1 MKPNR
6 SFNLT
11 AVVFSLAL
19 SAFASFVPVTG
30 QTAQQGRELTDY
42 IKSHYSKREVMI
54 PMRDGVKLF
63 TQIYEPKDTRQKYP
77 MMFDR
82 TCYSVAPYGLDE
94 FRTSLGPDDLFAR
107 EGYIFVYQDV
117 RGRYMSEG
125 EYEDVRPYIP
135 NKKGNQIDETSDT
148 YDTVDWLIKNVPNN
162 NGRVG
167 VWGISYPG
175 FYTSMAGID
184 GHPAVK
190 AISPQAPV
198 SDWFHGDDMH
208 HNGALFL
215 AQNYHFF
222 AYFGQQRPAPTG
234 SNDYV
239 KTFPWG
245 TQDGYKFYLEMGGL
259 KRSGELYQQQLG
271 MRMKFWDQMMDHP
284 NYDQFWKER
293 NVFPNLKNIHAAV
306 MTVGGWYD
314 NEDLFGA
321 LGVYQNIERQ
331 NPGIFNVLV
340 MGPWFHGGWE
350 RSDGDWLGTAY
361 FGGKTSVYY
370 REHFELPFFNHFL
383 KDKGDIS
390 QIKEVN
396 VFDTGANQW
405 RDVPDWSPT
414 VSTDTSLYL
423 MDNGQLR
430 FGDGATGKRPPTGA
444 PGAGAG
450 GGAAGNRALTYDEYV
465 SDPLNPVP
473 YTQKI
478 TLNYPR
484 DFMTEDQRF
493 AAGRPD
499 VLVYQTD
506 PLTDDITVAGSIKP
520 ELFVSSSGTDSDFV
534 VKLIDVFPD
543 DYQYP
548 ETGKKLS
555 NGDPE
560 RLKPADDSAGCVFTP
575 GGYEMLLR
583 GEPFPARFRNSF
595 EKPEPLR
602 PNVPTKLSYV
612 MPGIVHTFKKGHRI
626 MVQIQSTWFPL
637 VARNPQKFM
646 TNYKRGNAADFQK
659 AAERLYHSAA
669 YPSRVVLPVWKR

>member
-6 SFNLT
+6 FFNLSI
-11 AVVFSLAL
+11 AALLLALIPIASLAQG
-19 SAFASFVPVTG
+19 PGG
-30 QTAQQGRELTDY
+30 QMSAQQRELADY
-42 IKSHYSKREVMI
+42 VKSHYTKREVMI

-63 TQIYEPKDTRQKYP
+63 TSIYEPKDTKEKYP
-77 MMFDR
+77 FMFDR
-82 TCYSVAPYGLDE
+82 TCYSVAPYGLDK

-148 YDTVDWLIKNVPNN
+148 YDTVDWLIKNVANN

-167 VWGISYPG
+167 VYGISYPG

-198 SDWFHGDDMH
+198 SDWFHGDDNH

-215 AQNYHFF
+215 TQNYSFF
-222 AYFGQQRPAPTG
+222 TGFGQPRPTPT
-234 SNDYV
+234 SNNEYV
-239 KTFPWG
+239 KRFNFG
-245 TQDGYKFYLEMGGL
+245 TQDGYKFYREMGGL
-259 KRSGELYQQQLG
+259 KNAGDIYEKKLG
-271 MRMKFWDQMMDHP
+271 MRIKFWDEMMKHP
-284 NYDQFWKER
+284 NYDQFWKDR
-293 NVFPNLKNIHAAV
+293 NIFPNLKNIHAAV

-321 LGVYQNIERQ
+321 LGTYQSIERQ

-340 MGPWFHGGWE
+340 MGPWFHGGWA

-361 FGGKTSVYY
+361 FGGKTGVYY

-405 RDVPDWSPT
+405 
-414 VSTDTSLYL
+414 TSLGSWDPALAIATPLYL
-423 MDNGQLR
+423 R
-430 FGDGATGKRPPTGA
+430 
-444 PGAGAG
+444 AG
-450 GGAAGNRALTYDEYV
+450 GRLGFEDPSSKGNPTLTRSVSGIAPPFDEYV
-465 SDPLNPVP
+465 SDPMNPVP

-493 AAGRPD
+493 TSGRPD

-506 PLTDDITVAGSIKP
+506 PLTEDITVAGSIKP

-543 DYQYP
+543 DYLYP
-548 ETGKKLS
+548 ETGNKLP
-555 NGDPE
+555 NGQPE
-560 RLKPADDSAGCVFTP
+560 RVKPPDTSASCVFAP
-575 GGYEMLLR
+575 GGYQMLLR

-595 EKPEPLR
+595 EKPQPLR
-602 PNVPTKLSYV
+602 PNVPTKISYV

-646 TNYKRGNAADFQK
+646 PNYKLGTDADFQK
-659 AAERLYHSAA
+659 ATERVYHSAA
-669 YPSRVVLPVWKR
+669 NPSRVVLPVLKK

>member
-1 MKPNR
+1 MKR
-6 SFNLT
+6 TRL
-11 AVVFSLAL
+11 FSLIAVLLL
-19 SAFASFVPVTG
+19 SFMPSFAQG
-30 QTAQQGRELTDY
+30 QMSQQQRELADY
-42 IKSHYSKREVMI
+42 IKSHYTKREVMI

-63 TQIYEPKDTRQKYP
+63 ICIYEPKDKKQKYP
-77 MMFDR
+77 IMFDR
-82 TCYSVAPYGLDE
+82 TPYSVGPYGPDAYKS
-94 FRTSLGPDDLFAR
+94 SLGPDDLFPR
-107 EGYIFVYQDV
+107 EGYIFVYGDV
-117 RGRYMSEG
+117 RGRYLSEG

-167 VWGISYPG
+167 VYGISYPG

-184 GHPAVK
+184 GHPAIK

-198 SDWFHGDDMH
+198 SDWFHGDDNH

-215 AQNYHFF
+215 AQNFSFF
-222 AYFGQQRPAPTG
+222 TGFGQPRPTPV
-234 SNDYV
+234 SNNDYV
-239 KTFPWG
+239 KRFDYG
-245 TQDGYKFYLEMGGL
+245 TQDGYKFYLEMGGM
-259 KRSGELYQQQLG
+259 KNAGDIYEKKLG
-271 MRMKFWDQMMDHP
+271 MRIKFWDEMMKHP

-293 NVFPNLKNIHAAV
+293 NIFPNLKNIHAAV

-321 LGVYQNIERQ
+321 LGTYQSIERQ

-340 MGPWFHGGWE
+340 MGPWFHGGWA

-361 FGGKTSVYY
+361 FGSKTGVYY

-396 VFDTGANQW
+396 VFDTGANEW
-405 RDVPDWSPT
+405 RDVPNWSPT
-414 VSTDTSLYL
+414 VSTDTALYL

-430 FGDGATGKRPPTGA
+430 FGDGFTGKRPP
-444 PGAGAG
+444 G
-450 GGAAGNRALTYDEYV
+450 GQKLFDEYT
-465 SDPLNPVP
+465 SDPRNPVP
-473 YTQKI
+473 YTEKMNSDTI
-478 TLNYPR
+478 RYPR

-493 AAGRPD
+493 AARRTD

-506 PLTDDITVAGSIKP
+506 PLTADLTVAGSIKP
-520 ELFVSSSGTDSDFV
+520 ELFISSSGTDSDFV

-548 ETGKKLS
+548 ETGNKLP
-555 NGDPE
+555 NGQPE
-560 RLKPADDSAGCVFTP
+560 RMRPPLDSTGSIFTP
-575 GGYEMLLR
+575 NGYEMLLR

-595 EKPEPLR
+595 EKPQPLR
-602 PNVPTKLSYV
+602 PNVPTKISYV
-612 MPGIVHTFKKGHRI
+612 MPGIVHTFRKGHRI

-637 VARNPQKFM
+637 VARNPQKFQA
-646 TNYKRGNAADFQK
+646 NYKLGTAADFQK
-659 AAERLYHSAA
+659 ATERVYHSAA
-669 YPSRVVLPVWKR
+669 NPSRIVLPVWKR

>member
-1 MKPNR
+1 MKRNHCFQI
-6 SFNLT
+6 SIAFLLLMM
-11 AVVFSLAL
+11 FAL
-19 SAFASFVPVTG
+19 ASFAQPGG
-30 QTAQQGRELTDY
+30 QMTQQQRELADY
-42 IKSHYSKREVMI
+42 IKSHYTKREVMI

-63 TQIYEPKDTRQKYP
+63 ACIYEPKDKKQKYP
-77 MMFDR
+77 IMFDR
-82 TCYSVAPYGLDE
+82 TPYSVGPYGPDAYKN
-94 FRTSLGPDDLFAR
+94 FLGPDELFPR

-125 EYEDVRPYIP
+125 VYEDVRPYIP
-135 NKKGNQIDETSDT
+135 NKKGNQIDETTDT

-167 VWGISYPG
+167 VYGISYPG

-198 SDWFHGDDMH
+198 SDWFHGDDNH

-215 AQNYHFF
+215 AQNFSFF
-222 AYFGQQRPAPTG
+222 TGFGQPRPTPT
-234 SNDYV
+234 SNNNYL
-239 KTFPWG
+239 KRFNFG
-245 TQDGYKFYLEMGGL
+245 TQDGYKYYLAMGGL
-259 KRSGELYQQQLG
+259 KNTGDAFEKQFGFRT
-271 MRMKFWDQMMDHP
+271 KFWDQMMQHP

-293 NVFPNLKNIHAAV
+293 NIFPNLKNIHAAV

-321 LGVYQNIERQ
+321 LGTYQSIERQ

-340 MGPWFHGGWE
+340 MGPWCHGCWA
-350 RSDGDWLGTAY
+350 RTDGDWLGTAY
-361 FGGKTSVYY
+361 FGSKTGVYY
-370 REHFELPFFNHFL
+370 RQHFELPFFDYFL

-396 VFDTGANQW
+396 AFDTGANEW
-405 RDVPDWSPT
+405 RDVPNWSPT
-414 VSTDTSLYL
+414 TSTDTPVYL
-423 MDNGQLR
+423 ASNGKLI
-430 FGDGATGKRPPTGA
+430 FGEGANGKRPPRGA
-444 PGAGAG
+444 K
-450 GGAAGNRALTYDEYV
+450 LYDEYL
-465 SDPLNPVP
+465 SDPWNPVP
-473 YTQKI
+473 YTEKI

-484 DFMTEDQRF
+484 DFMSEDQRF
-493 AAGRPD
+493 TATRPD

-506 PLTDDITVAGSIKP
+506 PLTEDITVAGSIKP

-543 DYQYP
+543 DF
-548 ETGKKLS
+548 KLPD
-555 NGDPE
+555 GV
-560 RLKPADDSAGCVFTP
+560 KPPDSSAGCVSTP

-595 EKPEPLR
+595 EKPVPLT
-602 PNVPTKLSYV
+602 PNVATKISYV

-637 VARNPQKFM
+637 VARNPQKFVP
-646 TNYKRGNAADFQK
+646 NYKLGTDSDFQK
-659 AAERLYHSAA
+659 ATERVYHSAP
-669 YPSRVVLPVWKR
+669 YPSRIVLPVGKR

>member
-1 MKPNR
+1 MKIKR
-6 SFNLT
+6 TFAGLRL
-11 AVVFSLAL
+11 VVIVSVLVAITPAL
-19 SAFASFVPVTG
+19 VH
-30 QTAQQGRELTDY
+30 AQSDSDVKANYTKMEQ
-42 IKSHYSKREVMI
+42 MI

-63 TQIYEPKDTRQKYP
+63 TSIYIPKDTSRKYP
-77 MMFDR
+77 IMFDR
-82 TCYSVAPYGLDE
+82 TPYSVAPYGADKYKTL
-94 FRTSLGPDDLFAR
+94 LGPDELFAR

-117 RGRYMSEG
+117 RGRWMSEG

-135 NKKGNQIDETSDT
+135 NKTGKQIDETSDT
-148 YDTVDWLIKNVPNN
+148 YDTVDWLIKNIPNN

-167 VWGISYPG
+167 VYGISYPG

-184 GHPAVK
+184 NHPAIK

-215 AQNYHFF
+215 AQNYAFF
-222 AYFGQQRPAPTG
+222 TGFGQPRPSPT
-234 SNDYV
+234 STSDNL
-239 KTFPWG
+239 KRFNWG

-259 KRSGELYQQQLG
+259 ANSGDIYQKQLST
-271 MRMKFWDQMMDHP
+271 RIKFWDELMAHP

-293 NVFPNLKNIHAAV
+293 NIFPNLKNIKTAV

-321 LGVYQNIERQ
+321 LNTYQNIERQ

-340 MGPWFHGGWE
+340 VGPWFHGGWA

-361 FGGKTSVYY
+361 FGQKTGAYY
-370 REHFELPFFNHFL
+370 REHFELTFFNYFL

-405 RDVPDWSPT
+405 RDLSSWSPS
-414 VSTDTSLYL
+414 VSADSSLYL
-423 MDNGQLR
+423 LPNGKLS
-430 FGDGATGKRPPTGA
+430 FAAPASGASGTA
-444 PGAGAG
+444 
-450 GGAAGNRALTYDEYV
+450 YDEYV
-465 SDPLNPVP
+465 SDPMHPVP

-493 AAGRPD
+493 VAGRSD
-499 VLVYQTD
+499 VLVYQTE
-506 PLTDDITVAGSIKP
+506 PLTEDITVAGDIKP
-520 ELFVSSSGTDSDFV
+520 ELFISSSGTDSDFV

-543 DYQYP
+543 DYKYP
-548 ETGKKLS
+548 QGAKP
-555 NGDPE
+555 PE
-560 RLKPADDSAGCVFTP
+560 GSAACAFQP
-575 GGYEMLLR
+575 GGYQMLLR
-583 GEPFPARFRNSF
+583 GEPFPARFRESF
-595 EKPEPLR
+595 EKPEPLQ
-602 PNVPTKLSYV
+602 PNTPTKISWL

-646 TNYKRGNAADFQK
+646 PNYKLGSDADFQK
-659 AAERLYHSAA
+659 ATERVYHSAP
-669 YPSRVVLPVWKR
+669 YSSHLTVNIPK

>member
-1 MKPNR
+1 MKKIFKF
-6 SFNLT
+6 SLT
-11 AVVFSLAL
+11 ALIIAACAAVSL
-19 SAFASFVPVTG
+19 G
-30 QTAQQGRELTDY
+30 QPGQMTKEQRELADY
-42 IKSHYSKREVMI
+42 IKSHYTKREVMI

-63 TQIYEPKDTRQKYP
+63 ACIYEPKDKDQKYP
-77 MMFDR
+77 IMFDR
-82 TCYSVAPYGLDE
+82 TPYSVGPYGLSAYK
-94 FRTSLGPDDLFAR
+94 TSLGPDELFAR

-125 EYEDVRPYIP
+125 VYEDVRPYIH
-135 NKKGNQIDETSDT
+135 NKRGNQIDETTDT
-148 YDTVDWLIKNVPNN
+148 YDTVDWLIKNVANN

-167 VWGISYPG
+167 VYGISYPG

-198 SDWFHGDDMH
+198 SDWFHGDDNH

-215 AQNYHFF
+215 AQNFSFF
-222 AYFGQQRPAPTG
+222 TGFGQPRPTPT
-234 SNDYV
+234 SNNTYL
-239 KTFPWG
+239 KQFNFG
-245 TQDGYKFYLEMGGL
+245 TLDGYKYYLAMGGL
-259 KRSGELYQQQLG
+259 KNSGDAFEKQLG
-271 MRMKFWDQMMDHP
+271 FRLKFWDEMMQHP

-293 NVFPNLKNIHAAV
+293 NIFPNLKNIHAAV

-321 LGVYQNIERQ
+321 LGTYQSIEKQ
-331 NPGIFNVLV
+331 NPGTYNVLV
-340 MGPWFHGGWE
+340 MGPWFHGGWA

-361 FGGKTSVYY
+361 FGSKTGVYF
-370 REHFELPFFNHFL
+370 REHFELPFFNYFL

-390 QIKEVN
+390 QIKELN
-396 VFDTGANQW
+396 LFDTGSNEWIA
-405 RDVPDWSPT
+405 DWSPAT
-414 VSTDTSLYL
+414 SADTLYYFQRGGKLST
-423 MDNGQLR
+423 
-430 FGDGATGKRPPTGA
+430 AKPPTLA
-444 PGAGAG
+444 KAEA
-450 GGAAGNRALTYDEYV
+450 YDEYV
-465 SDPLNPVP
+465 SDPMNPVP

-493 AAGRPD
+493 AATRPD

-506 PLTDDITVAGSIKP
+506 PLIADVTVAGPIKP
-520 ELFVSSSGTDSDFV
+520 ELFISSSGTDSDFV

-548 ETGKKLS
+548 ETGNKLP
-555 NGDPE
+555 NGQPE
-560 RLKPADDSAGCVFTP
+560 RMRPPQDSTGSILTP
-575 GGYEMLLR
+575 NGYEMLLR

-595 EKPEPLR
+595 ERPEPLR
-602 PNVPTKLSYV
+602 PNVPAKISYV

-626 MVQIQSTWFPL
+626 MVQIQSTWIPL

-646 TNYKRGNAADFQK
+646 ANYKLGTDADFQK
-659 AAERLYHSAA
+659 ATERVYHSAA
-669 YPSRVVLPVWKR
+669 YPSRIVLPVLKR

>member
-6 SFNLT
+6 FLCLT
-11 AVVFSLAL
+11 SLVLLLVLSPIAL
-19 SAFASFVPVTG
+19 FAQG
-30 QTAQQGRELTDY
+30 QMTPQQKELADY
-42 IKSHYSKREVMI
+42 IKSHYTKHEVMI
-54 PMRDGVKLF
+54 PMRDGIKLF
-63 TQIYEPKDTRQKYP
+63 TSIYEPKDKSHKYP
-77 MMFDR
+77 IMFDR
-82 TCYSVAPYGLDE
+82 TPYTVAPYGEDK
-94 FRTSLGPDDLFAR
+94 FKTSLGPDDLFPR

-117 RGRYMSEG
+117 RGRWKSEG
-125 EYEDVRPYIP
+125 EYVDVRPYIP
-135 NKKGNQIDETSDT
+135 NKTGNQIDETTDT
-148 YDTVDWLIKNVPNN
+148 YDTVDWLVRNIPNN

-167 VWGISYPG
+167 VYGISYPG

-215 AQNYHFF
+215 AQNYNFF
-222 AYFGQQRPAPTG
+222 AFFGQPRPVPLEPSPTAF
-234 SNDYV
+234 
-239 KTFPWG
+239 KPFQWG
-245 TQDGYKFYLEMGGL
+245 TQDGYNFYLKMGGM
-259 KRSGELYQQQLG
+259 KNSGDLYQQKLG
-271 MRMKFWDQMMDHP
+271 TRVQSWDEMMQHP
-284 NYDQFWKER
+284 NYDQFWKAR

-321 LGVYQNIERQ
+321 LGTYQSIERQ

-340 MGPWFHGGWE
+340 MGPWFHGGWA

-361 FGGKTSVYY
+361 FGQKTAQYY
-370 REHFELPFFNHFL
+370 REHFELPFFNYFL

-396 VFDTGANQW
+396 VFDTGADEWKDFQN
-405 RDVPDWSPT
+405 WSPQ
-414 VSTDTSLYL
+414 VSTDTPLYL
-423 MDNGQLR
+423 QANGKLSFTKQ
-430 FGDGATGKRPPTGA
+430 T
-444 PGAGAG
+444 
-450 GGAAGNRALTYDEYV
+450 GGARGAAYDEYV
-465 SDPLNPVP
+465 SDPMNPVP

-493 AAGRPD
+493 AAARPD

-520 ELFVSSSGTDSDFV
+520 QLYVSSSGTDSDFV

-543 DYQYP
+543 DYRYP
-548 ETGKKLS
+548 ETGNKLP
-555 NGDPE
+555 NGQPE
-560 RLKPADDSAGCVFTP
+560 RVKPPDGSAACVFDP

-583 GEPFPARFRNSF
+583 GEPFPARFRTSF
-595 EKPEPLR
+595 EKPVPLT
-602 PNVPTKLSYV
+602 PNVPVKISYV

-646 TNYKRGNAADFQK
+646 PNYQVGTDADFQK
-659 AAERLYHSAA
+659 ATERVYHTGAQ
-669 YPSRVVLPVWKR
+669 PSQIVLSVVKR